1 MKYLIVI
8 AAMMLTFG
16 LSGQTRKDVTEAEVK
31 RVHEKAL
38 TVDTHCDTP
47 MSMVTRGFDIGK
59 KQATGQV
66 DLHRMKEGGLDA
78 MFFVAFVEQKPR
90 TAENY
95 EEAYRLAHQMLDS
108 TIAQTER
115 SNHLAEIALTSKDAD
130 RIGRKGKRAVYLAL
144 ENGFSLAKDLT
155 RIEEFYNKGAR
166 YITLSHSYH
175 NDICDSSTD
184 RAQPEH
190 NGLSAF
196 GHEVVEEM
204 NRLGMMIDVSHIS
217 DKAFNDVISG
227 SKAPV
232 IASHSSVRS
241 IARSDRNMTDD
252 MIVAL
257 AKKGGVIQLC
267 LLSDYIKNP
276 DTTSVRFQKD
286 QEMRKIY
293 NEKGSFMSDGEKAE
307 FRRQWNEMREKHPK
321 QLAGV
326 SDLVDHIDHVVKL
339 VGVDFV
345 GIGSDFDGG
354 GGLSGCNDVSQF
366 PNITRELLVR
376 GYSEKDIFKIW
387 GGNFFRVFSE
397 VEKIA
402 ATASLR
408 PK

>member
-78 MFFVAFVEQKPR
+78 MFFVAFVGQKPR

-257 AKKGGVIQLC
+257 AKKEALSSCACC
-267 LLSDYIKNP
+267 LITLRIPTRHLSVFRKTRRCAKYITK
-276 DTTSVRFQKD
+276 K
-286 QEMRKIY
+286 
-293 NEKGSFMSDGEKAE
+293 
-307 FRRQWNEMREKHPK
+307 
-321 QLAGV
+321 GV
-326 SDLVDHIDHVVKL
+326 SCPMERRRN
-339 VGVDFV
+339 
-345 GIGSDFDGG
+345 SDVNG
-354 GGLSGCNDVSQF
+354 
-366 PNITRELLVR
+366 TR
-376 GYSEKDIFKIW
+376 
-387 GGNFFRVFSE
+387 
-397 VEKIA
+397 
-402 ATASLR
+402 
-408 PK
+408 